1 MSKNNYFYYFI
12 GFLIFVGIIIYNF
25 KYIENYK
32 NGENKKE
39 MENKK
44 EKKDDKYWGID
55 YHGSVQNDNY
65 WVPQLN
71 LHPFYI
77 FYDSDYNET

>member
-1 MSKNNYFYYFI
+1 MSRSNYFYYAVVILFFI
-12 GFLIFVGIIIYNF
+12 GIMFYNF
-25 KYIENYK
+25 GYIENYK
-32 NGENKKE
+32 NNDNKEK
-39 MENKK
+39 
-44 EKKDDKYWGID
+44 KKDDKYWGID

-71 LHPFYI
+71 LHPSYI

>member
-1 MSKNNYFYYFI
+1 MSKINYFCCFI
-12 GFLIFVGIIIYNF
+12 VFLFFIGIIIYNF

-32 NGENKKE
+32 NNEN
-39 MENKK
+39 K
-44 EKKDDKYWGID
+44 EKKDDKYWGIN
-55 YHGSVQNDNY
+55 YYGSVQNDNY

-71 LHPFYI
+71 LHPSYI

>member
-1 MSKNNYFYYFI
+1 MSKINYFCCFI
-12 GFLIFVGIIIYNF
+12 VFLFFIGIIIYNF

-32 NGENKKE
+32 NNENN
-39 MENKK
+39 ENK
-44 EKKDDKYWGID
+44 EKKDDKYWGIN
-55 YHGSVQNDNY
+55 YYGSVQNDNY

-71 LHPFYI
+71 LHPSYI